1 MHKGSVS
8 VSSEGAGRGS
18 TFILR
23 IDTVSPVPK
32 ARTAPAAGAILEP
45 ARRILLVEDH
55 SDTRDVLSRL
65 LKSLGCAV
73 TAVASVQ
80 KAVEVAE
87 RQSFDLL
94 VWDIGLPDGNG
105 MDVMKHMAARHSLQ
119 GIALSGYGQDEDLR
133 RSRDA
138 GFLTHLTKPV
148 GLRALEDAF
157 RNAG

>member
-1 MHKGSVS
+1 
-8 VSSEGAGRGS
+8 
-18 TFILR
+18 
-23 IDTVSPVPK
+23 
-32 ARTAPAAGAILEP
+32 
-45 ARRILLVEDH
+45 VEDH

-65 LKSLGCAV
+65 LKSLGCSV

-80 KAVEVAE
+80 EAIDVAE

-94 VWDIGLPDGNG
+94 VSDIGLPDGSG

-138 GFLTHLTKPV
+138 GFMTHLTKPV
-148 GLRALEDAF
+148 GLRALEDAL
-157 RNAG
+157 RKVSGPE